1 MKIANADALL
11 RFFRFLRAYTR
22 RLGFATSV
30 LDTRA
35 RREAVLKFHRFLPLS
50 STTPALVSLLPLF
63 ASAGRG
69 RVEEERKRR
78 IFEGRVL
85 RWPEEFSD

>member
-50 STTPALVSLLPLF
+50 STTPALVSLLPSF
-63 ASAGRG
+63 ALGGRG

>member
-50 STTPALVSLLPLF
+50 STIPALVSLLPSF

>member
-50 STTPALVSLLPLF
+50 STTPALVSLLPSF
-63 ASAGRG
+63 ALGG
-69 RVEEERKRR
+69 
-78 IFEGRVL
+78 GG
-85 RWPEEFSD
+85 